1 MKRMSIL
8 LALVVSV
15 AACVPERSQR
25 AKAPLPVCVHQV
37 ATIAATAGTHPAQAS
52 RYTAV
57 IAPREMLSLAF
68 KVPGYVQEL
77 NPKALDMGSRV
88 EKGEVLVR
96 LRDADYKSRLTQAR
110 ASLDEVNA
118 SLLLARRDQERNA
131 KLVSSGAIAHSEFDR
146 IQEVLGVAQ
155 AKAAQARAAMDQAE
169 INLRDTIL
177 ASPMDGLVVRRDVER
192 GTLVKEGAVA
202 FVLADLSSVK
212 AVFAMSDQE
221 VARVKAGDSLNVTA
235 DAMPGRHFTGVVTAV
250 SPSADT
256 KSRAFNVEVT
266 IPNHDLA
273 LKDGMIAS
281 VSRDPA
287 TQGASV
293 AVVPLDAL
301 ASPGGDGRFVVH
313 VLRTNKG
320 KTYAMARSV
329 TVGGVVGDMA
339 TVTDGLTPGDQVI
352 TRGTTLAEDGQEV
365 RIIR

>member
-1 MKRMSIL
+1 MKRMLI
-8 LALVVSV
+8 LALAVSM
-15 AACVPERSQR
+15 AACVPEHAQQT
-25 AKAPLPVCVHQV
+25 KAPLPVSVHAV
-37 ATIAATAGTHPAQAS
+37 AKIASTPGTQAAQAS

-77 NPKALDMGSRV
+77 NPKTLDMGSRV

-96 LRDADYKSRLTQAR
+96 LRDADYKSRLTQAK

-131 KLVSSGAIAHSEFDR
+131 KLVASGAIAHSEFDR

-155 AKAAQARAAMDQAE
+155 AKATQAQAAVDQAE

-235 DAMPGRHFTGVVTAV
+235 DAMSGRHFPGVVTAV

-273 LKDGMIAS
+273 LKDGMIVS

-293 AVVPLDAL
+293 AAVPLDAL
-301 ASPGGDGRFVVH
+301 ASPGEDGHFVVH
-313 VLRTNKG
+313 VLRTNEG
-320 KTYAMARSV
+320 KTYAMARTV

-339 TVTDGLTPGDQVI
+339 TVLDGLSPGDQVI

>member
-1 MKRMSIL
+1 MKRIL
-8 LALVVSV
+8 ILALAVFM
-15 AACVPERSQR
+15 AACVQEHAQQDKPL
-25 AKAPLPVCVHQV
+25 LPVAVHAV
-37 ATIAATAGTHPAQAS
+37 TEITSTSGTRPAQAN

-77 NPKALDMGSRV
+77 NSKALDMGSRV
-88 EKGEVLVR
+88 DKGEVLVK
-96 LRDADYKSRLTQAR
+96 LRDADYKSRLEQAR

-131 KLVSSGAIAHSEFDR
+131 KLVASGAIAHSEFDR
-146 IQEVLGVAQ
+146 VQEVLGVAQ
-155 AKAAQARAAMDQAE
+155 AKAAQARAAVDQAE

-177 ASPMDGLVVRRDVER
+177 VSSMDGLVVRRDVER

-212 AVFAMSDQE
+212 AVFAMADQE
-221 VARVKAGDSLNVTA
+221 VARVKAGDALNVTA
-235 DAMPGRHFTGVVTAV
+235 DAMPGRHFPGVVTAV
-250 SPSADT
+250 SPSADA

-293 AVVPLDAL
+293 AAVPLDAL
-301 ASPGGDGRFVVH
+301 ASPGEDGRFVVH
-313 VLRTNKG
+313 VLRTNEG
-320 KTYAMARSV
+320 KTYAMARTV

-339 TVTDGLTPGDQVI
+339 TVLDGLAPGDQVI